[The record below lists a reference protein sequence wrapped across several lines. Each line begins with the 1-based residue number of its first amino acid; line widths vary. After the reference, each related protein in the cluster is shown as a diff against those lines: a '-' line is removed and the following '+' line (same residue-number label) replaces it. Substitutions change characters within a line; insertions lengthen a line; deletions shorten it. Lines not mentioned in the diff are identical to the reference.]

1 MINVY
6 VIGVFDLFHT
16 GHVELLRRS
25 KNLGDRL
32 IVAVNGDAMVSDY
45 KRKPYMPELDRL
57 KIVKACRYVDDAFVV
72 EGFDNKELLKK
83 HKISKIVHGDDW
95 DRESYLK
102 QIRVDECFLEEHNI
116 EMVFLPYTEGIST
129 GELIKKIKDN

>member
-25 KNLGDRL
+25 KELGDRL
-32 IVAVNGDAMVSDY
+32 IVAINGDAMVSEY
-45 KRKPYMPELDRL
+45 KRKPFMSEIDRL
-57 KIVKACRYVDDAFVV
+57 KIVKSCRYVDDAFIVK
-72 EGFDNKELLKK
+72 GFDNKALLKD

-95 DRESYLK
+95 DRDSYLK
-102 QIRVDECFLEEHNI
+102 QIRVDESFLKEHNI

-129 GELIKKIKDN
+129 GELIKKIKES